1 MHDRITFSFGD
12 QRLRI
17 LEGQEYVALVEYG
30 ETINI
35 PYEDLDAAIAVLTL
49 IAKRH
54 KSK

>member
-17 LEGQEYVALVEYG
+17 LEGPEYVSLVEYG

-35 PYEDLDAAIAVLTL
+35 PYEDLDAAIAVLTV
-49 IAKRH
+49 IAGRH
-54 KSK
+54 KPE